1 MKHLLLTLA
10 LAIPALAQQNRWER
24 LAQLDLS
31 QQTMVQSMDRHK
43 HWGHFVSADD
53 NTITLRKGEND
64 VTFSKANVMTV
75 AIRAQ
80 HPARRAAHGSLIG
93 GFPLLLAPQ
102 VGLLRFAAYGAGVAL
117 INHKSTVIYR
127 GRRP

>member
-10 LAIPALAQQNRWER
+10 LAIPAFAQQDRWAR

-43 HWGHFVSADD
+43 HWGVFVSADD
-53 NTITLRKGEND
+53 HTITIRKRGGD
-64 VTFSKANVMTV
+64 LTFSKANVMTV

-93 GFPLLLAPQ
+93 GFPLLLAPRAR
-102 VGLLRFAAYGAGVAL
+102 LLPFAAYGAGVAL
-117 INHKSTVIYR
+117 FGHRSTVIYL

>member
-1 MKHLLLTLA
+1 MKHLLLILA
-10 LAIPALAQQNRWER
+10 LAIPAFAQQDRWAR

-53 NTITLRKGEND
+53 NTVTIRKGEND

-75 AIRAQ
+75 AIRDR
-80 HPARRAAHGSLIG
+80 HPAHRAAKGAMIG
-93 GFPLLLAPQ
+93 GFPLMFAPHARLLP
-102 VGLLRFAAYGAGVAL
+102 LAAYGAGVAL
-117 INHKSTVIYR
+117 FGHRSTVIYR